1 MNECQR
7 IHETVVR
14 DIMDVIDGA
23 KDVASIVKGKDF
35 KPNANI
41 GSIAKRAS
49 NLILVFPVLVSSSLS
64 YNTATMISKAIER
77 KCVTLL
83 QILFSAA
90 QITSSQNLFDYIHQ
104 FHTNLDPN
112 NISVDDFMSAMTKM
126 TNEGVIDIDRDMLES
141 IREDMQN
148 IDFVMENDFSEHSL
162 NDFSYQSNMYGESAI
177 VLSEA
182 DGKNENPYTPNSIK
196 FPTAKNM
203 QQVNDTG
210 KWLDQKNTF
219 FRNQLTQADVIK
231 ANEITPTTM
240 IVNFISRQGGGNSIA
255 ASGVIGVKAKLY
267 PVDSMDICN
276 RCVTKYKD
284 KQGLFNFI
292 RFSTREISFFHDFLF
307 AIDRAKIRAI
317 NMADKS
323 NNGRMFN
330 ILERRADKNRFMS
343 KLGKNDASAIASLV
357 ISQEEVEYMKKYFRF
372 NLEQGASSKA
382 VLEGYNLLNLVLV
395 DESIEVAKFMA
406 DDGSGMFETVSFDA
420 LHRETR
426 DGMKANTVM
435 NILSKI
441 QR

>member
-1 MNECQR
+1 MLFYQDLEEIIFTRSQLLPAVDQFVVVSGYVGIQPISRLRELDIPSQVIYGMYGANGIGAPLHRSLLRLENELSNTDIYYSQLPVHSKCYAWLKSNR
-7 IHETVVR
+7 VIHALV
-14 DIMDVIDGA
+14 G
-23 KDVASIVKGKDF
+23 S
-35 KPNANI
+35 ANFSVN
-41 GSIAKRAS
+41 G
-49 NLILVFPVLVSSSLS
+49 L
-64 YNTATMISKAIER
+64 NTDYR
-77 KCVTLL
+77 VTLAEATTDTYAPL
-83 QILFSAA
+83 KR
-90 QITSSQNLFDYIHQ
+90 Y
-104 FHTNLDPN
+104 
-112 NISVDDFMSAMTKM
+112 
-126 TNEGVIDIDRDMLES
+126 
-141 IREDMQN
+141 

>member
-7 IHETVVR
+7 MHETVVR
-14 DIMDVIDGA
+14 DIMDVIGGVKAATDVV
-23 KDVASIVKGKDF
+23 KDKSFRPSGNV
-35 KPNANI
+35 

-49 NLILVFPVLVSSSLS
+49 NLVLVFPVLVSSSLS
-64 YNTATMISKAIER
+64 YNTAVMISKAIER

-83 QILFSAA
+83 QMLFSAA
-90 QITSSQNLFDYIHQ
+90 QITDAQNLFDYIGQ

-112 NISVDDFMSAMTKM
+112 NMNFGDFMNIMDNLTH
-126 TNEGVIDIDRDMLES
+126 EGAVQIDKDVYEAIK
-141 IREDMQN
+141 EDMMN
-148 IDFVMENDFSEHSL
+148 LDYVLDESFSEHSL
-162 NDFSYQSNMYGESAI
+162 NDFSFQRNIYGEGHI
-177 VLSEA
+177 VLSES
-182 DGKNENPYTPNSIK
+182 DGRYQNTISHPSPKSIGQSEEEN
-196 FPTAKNM
+196 
-203 QQVNDTG
+203 
-210 KWLDQKNTF
+210 KWLQQKTEL
-219 FRNQLTQADVIK
+219 FRTQLSQADVIK
-231 ANEITPTTM
+231 ANELVPTM
-240 IVNFISRQGGGNSIA
+240 LIVNFKSKQDGGHSIL

-267 PVDSMDICN
+267 PIDSMDICN

-292 RFSTREISFFHDFLF
+292 RFTTREISFFKDFLF

-330 ILERRADKNRFMS
+330 ILEKRADKNRFMS

-357 ISQEEVEYMKKYFRF
+357 VSQEEVEYMKKYFRF
-372 NLEQGASSKA
+372 NLEQGATSKA

-406 DDGSGMFETVSFDA
+406 DDGSGMFETVTFDS
-420 LHRETR
+420 LTRESR
-426 DGMKANTVM
+426 DGMKTNAIM
-435 NILSKI
+435 NIISKL